1 MGTMLVIGNGGHSK
15 VIRMMIER
23 SLNNRLVMIA
33 DDTIENKF
41 EENELIYSPL
51 GEIKNNR
58 NQFEESIIAIGN
70 NQIRKKICERFSEV
84 NYATL
89 IDPSSI
95 IDQDTIVGTGSVVM
109 PKVIIN
115 PNVRIG
121 VHSIINSGAI
131 VEHDC
136 KIGDFCHISP
146 GAVLT
151 GGVRIENLVHIGANA
166 TILPGIH
173 IGEAAVIG
181 AGAVVTKNV
190 HKNQVMVGNPAK
202 ELGN

>member
-1 MGTMLVIGNGGHSK
+1 MKTILVIGNGGHSK
-15 VIRMMIER
+15 VLRMMIDR
-23 SLNNRLVMIA
+23 SLNKSLIMLA
-33 DDTIENKF
+33 DDIIENQF
-41 EENELIYSPL
+41 EENEIIYLPL
-51 GEIKNNR
+51 SEIKNNIK
-58 NQFEESIIAIGN
+58 QFEESIIAIGN
-70 NQIRKKICERFSEV
+70 NHIRKKISERFPEI

-95 IDQDTIVGTGSVVM
+95 IAHDTIIGIGSVVM

-121 VHSIINSGAI
+121 LHSIINSGAI

-151 GGVRIENLVHIGANA
+151 GGVRIDNLVHIGANA

>member
-1 MGTMLVIGNGGHSK
+1 MGTILVIGNGGHSK
-15 VIRMMIER
+15 VIRMMIDR
-23 SLNNRLVMIA
+23 SSNKRLAILA
-33 DDTIENKF
+33 DDTIENQF
-41 EENELIYSPL
+41 EENKIIYSPL
-51 GEIKNNR
+51 SEIKNNK

-70 NQIRKKICERFSEV
+70 NQIRKKIYERFSEI

-89 IDPSSI
+89 IDPSSMI
-95 IDQDTIVGTGSVVM
+95 AHDTIVGTGSVVM

-121 VHSIINSGAI
+121 MHSIINSGAI

-151 GGVRIENLVHIGANA
+151 GGVKTDNLVHIGANA

-173 IGEAAVIG
+173 IGEGAVIG

>member
-1 MGTMLVIGNGGHSK
+1 MGTILVIGNGGHSK
-15 VIRMMIER
+15 VIRMMLDR
-23 SLNNRLVMIA
+23 SLNKQLVMLA
-33 DDTIENKF
+33 DDTIENQF
-41 EENELIYSPL
+41 EENKIIYLPL
-51 GEIKNNR
+51 NEIENNK

-70 NQIRKKICERFSEV
+70 NKIRKKISERFSEI

-89 IDPSSI
+89 IDPSSTI
-95 IDQDTIVGTGSVVM
+95 AHDTIVGTGSVVM

-121 VHSIINSGAI
+121 VHSIINSGVI

-151 GGVRIENLVHIGANA
+151 GGVKIDNLVHIGANA
-166 TILPGIH
+166 TILPGIQ
-173 IGEAAVIG
+173 IGEGAVIG

>member
-1 MGTMLVIGNGGHSK
+1 MGTILVIGNGGHSK
-15 VIRMMIER
+15 VVRMIIDR
-23 SLNNRLVMIA
+23 SLNKRLVMLA
-33 DDTIENKF
+33 DDMIENQF
-41 EENELIYSPL
+41 EENKIIYSPL
-51 GEIKNNR
+51 SKIKNNR

-70 NQIRKKICERFSEV
+70 NQIRKKIFEQFSEI

-95 IDQDTIVGTGSVVM
+95 IAHDTIVGTGSVVM

-151 GGVRIENLVHIGANA
+151 GGVKIDNLVHIGANA

-173 IGEAAVIG
+173 IGEGVVIG

>member
-1 MGTMLVIGNGGHSK
+1 MGTILVIGNGGHSK
-15 VIRMMIER
+15 VIRMLIDR
-23 SLNNRLVMIA
+23 SSNKQLVMLA
-33 DDTIENKF
+33 DDTIENQF
-41 EENELIYSPL
+41 EENKIIYSPL
-51 GEIKNNR
+51 SGIKNNK

-70 NQIRKKICERFSEV
+70 NQIRKKIYERFSEI

-89 IDPSSI
+89 IDPSSMI
-95 IDQDTIVGTGSVVM
+95 AHDTIVGTGSVVM

-151 GGVRIENLVHIGANA
+151 GGVKTDNLVHIGANA

-173 IGEAAVIG
+173 IGEGAVIG